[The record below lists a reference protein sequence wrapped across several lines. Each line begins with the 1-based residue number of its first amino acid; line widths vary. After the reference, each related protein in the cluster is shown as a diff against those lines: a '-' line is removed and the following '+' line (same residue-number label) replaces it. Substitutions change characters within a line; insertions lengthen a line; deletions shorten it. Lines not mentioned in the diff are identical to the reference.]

1 MNNKLNDV
9 FEKTGATYLDL
20 QLATLW
26 IENNMQYSEFKHIGY
41 KAGGNIKAINS
52 LINVL
57 TLG

>member
-9 FEKTGATYLDL
+9 FDKTGATYLDL

-26 IENNMQYSEFKHIGY
+26 IENNMQYSEFKDICN

>member
-26 IENNMQYSEFKHIGY
+26 IENNIEYSEFKNICE
-41 KAGGNIKAINS
+41 KAKGNMIAINS

>member
-26 IENNMQYSEFKHIGY
+26 IENNMQYSEFKDICN
-41 KAGGNIKAINS
+41 KTGGNIKAINS